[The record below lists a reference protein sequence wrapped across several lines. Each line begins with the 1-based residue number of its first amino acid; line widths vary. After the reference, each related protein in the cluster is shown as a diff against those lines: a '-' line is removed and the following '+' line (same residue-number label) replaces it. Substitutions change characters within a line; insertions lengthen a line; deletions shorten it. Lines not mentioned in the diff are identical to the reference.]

1 MNKDCDVVVI
11 GAGPAGSLAALNA
24 ARGGAR
30 TLLLEKHP
38 AVGRP
43 ICCAGGISV
52 VGLKRVVEPDTDW
65 ISTLIERITV
75 VSPSGREITV
85 YYPEA
90 GYVLHRDR
98 FDQGL
103 AKMAQDAGAE
113 LVTSAPARS
122 FKIDAHGNI
131 NSVIIENGVSKVEIE
146 GCIFIAADGVESRVA
161 AMAGINTS
169 LSMDNVDSAC
179 QYLMDELDI
188 DDDLIKI
195 YLGNDIA
202 PGGYAWLFPKSR
214 HSAQIGLTILSSRS
228 NGKSAKWYLDRF
240 VSSNF
245 PGQHHKE
252 IMMGALPAFHPRLP
266 LVRGNLIIVGD
277 AARLLDSLS
286 GAGISNAM
294 ISGSI
299 AGRVAAQ
306 SLIDGSGLGRYPKEF
321 MKLKSRE
328 LYAYKLFRSIFVK
341 AKDSDFE
348 KVVDALDAF
357 FPDGRLDSLDIP
369 NLALRLLLKNP
380 SLLGLAR
387 YMVAG

>member
-1 MNKDCDVVVI
+1 MSKDYDVVVI

-24 ARGGAR
+24 TRGGAR
-30 TLLLEKHP
+30 TILLEKHS

-52 VGLKRVVEPDTDW
+52 AGLKREIEPDAEW

-75 VSPSGREITV
+75 VSPSGRSVTA
-85 YYPEA
+85 YYPNA
-90 GYVLHRDR
+90 GYVLHRDK

-103 AKMAQDAGAE
+103 ARLAQDAGAE
-113 LVTSAPARS
+113 LVTSAPAKS
-122 FKIDAHGNI
+122 FEIDSVGNI
-131 NSVIIENGVSKVEIE
+131 KSVTVENGVSKVGIK
-146 GCIFIAADGVESRVA
+146 GRIFIAADGVESRVA
-161 AMAGINTS
+161 AMAGIDTS
-169 LSMDNVDSAC
+169 LSMDNVGSAC

-202 PGGYAWLFPKSR
+202 PGGYAWLFPKSKD
-214 HSAQIGLTILSSRS
+214 SAHIGLTVLPSKS
-228 NGKSAKWYLDRF
+228 NGKDAKWYLDRF
-240 VSSNF
+240 ISSNF
-245 PGQHHKE
+245 PGKHHKE
-252 IMMGALPAFHPRLP
+252 MMMGAVPAFHPRLP
-266 LVRGNLIIVGD
+266 LARGNLAMVGD

-306 SLIDGSGLGRYPKEF
+306 SLIDGSGLGRYPREF
-321 MKLKSRE
+321 MKLKSKE
-328 LYAYKLFRSIFVK
+328 LYAYKLLKSIFVK
-341 AKDSDFE
+341 ATDSDFE

-357 FPDGRLDSLDIP
+357 FPDGRLNSSDIP

-380 SLLGLAR
+380 SLLGLTR
-387 YMVAG
+387 YMVTG